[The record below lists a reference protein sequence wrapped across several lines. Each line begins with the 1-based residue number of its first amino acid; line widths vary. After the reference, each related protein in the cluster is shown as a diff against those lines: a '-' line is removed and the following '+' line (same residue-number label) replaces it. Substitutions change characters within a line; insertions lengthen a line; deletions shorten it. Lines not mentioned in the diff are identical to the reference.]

1 MNDHF
6 IAFNEAKC
14 LANELGRDEFVFR
27 GKTYSK
33 GEWTNGIPVW
43 RCDEYR
49 GSKKKRKKRKSKK
62 SKKSKKSSKK
72 RSRR

>member
-1 MNDHF
+1 MNSHLL
-6 IAFNEAKC
+6 AFNDAKA
-14 LANELGRDEFVFR
+14 LATELGRDEFVFR

-33 GEWTNGIPVW
+33 GEWSNGIPVW

-49 GSKKKRKKRKSKK
+49 GSKKKRRRKTRKSKK
-62 SKKSKKSSKK
+62 SKKSKK